1 MIYIFPIYQGLICG
15 LGCDLSWRTFH
26 MHLKKRWNPS
36 FLSEMP
42 CRYQLGLTSP
52 MYQIKLVSLLIFFL
66 DDLSVGV
73 SRVLKSPTIIVLTSI
88 SPLIVVSMLLYIF
101 KYFQFIENSS
111 SVLNLI
117 RINFYSSPWK
127 IIFLMPLEF
136 SLDLHVSFSVIP
148 TGL

>member
-1 MIYIFPIYQGLICG
+1 
-15 LGCDLSWRTFH
+15 
-26 MHLKKRWNPS
+26 
-36 FLSEMP
+36 
-42 CRYQLGLTSP
+42 

-73 SRVLKSPTIIVLTSI
+73 SRVLKSPTIIVLPSI